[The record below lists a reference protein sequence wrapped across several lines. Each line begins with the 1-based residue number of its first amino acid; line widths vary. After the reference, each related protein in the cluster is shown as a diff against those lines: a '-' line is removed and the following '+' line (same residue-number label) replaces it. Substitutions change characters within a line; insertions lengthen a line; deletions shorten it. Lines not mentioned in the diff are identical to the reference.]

1 MTTAQELLAL
11 DIGGTKIAAAL
22 VTDTGQILARARL
35 ATPQDGPEDALPR
48 IAALISE
55 LLAQNGRSPAAIQ
68 ALGIGIPAVLEP
80 GSDRV
85 IWAPNIPGWR
95 DVALRES
102 LQTAL
107 GIPTYVEYDGH
118 TAVLGEWW
126 AGAGRGCDSL
136 VDIIIGTG
144 IGGGMILDGR
154 LLRGRDRLAGAAGWT
169 ALTTDAQ
176 QPTSR
181 QFGHWEALAAGPG
194 IAARAA
200 AALPG
205 HPASAL
211 AAVEPLTAH
220 AVFDA
225 ARAGDPL
232 ARHIVDETADL
243 IGLGVANIVSVVNP
257 QRVILGGS
265 VGAQGDLL
273 LPRVRHVVST
283 WAQPISAAGVE
294 IVSSTLATDAALLG
308 AAYGALLRLA
318 EDAGPHER
326 TAVTPGRP
334 NDNP

>member
-243 IGLGVANIVSVVNP
+243 IGLGVANIVSVRQP
-257 QRVILGGS
+257 AARHPGRQRRRTGRFT
-265 VGAQGDLL
+265 AAARA
-273 LPRVRHVVST
+273 PRGQH
-283 WAQPISAAGVE
+283 
-294 IVSSTLATDAALLG
+294 LG
-308 AAYGALLRLA
+308 AADFCGGRGDRLFDTGHRRGA
-318 EDAGPHER
+318 AGRGVWGAAAAGGRRR
-326 TAVTPGRP
+326 TTRANGRYP
-334 NDNP
+334 RPP

>member
-1 MTTAQELLAL
+1 MTTAQELVAL

-22 VTDTGQILARARL
+22 VTFTGQILARTRM
-35 ATPQDGPEDALPR
+35 ATPQDGPQDALPR
-48 IAALISE
+48 IAAQIRE
-55 LLAQNGRSPAAIQ
+55 LLAENGRSSATVQ

-80 GSDRV
+80 DTDRV
-85 IWAPNIPGWR
+85 IWAPNISGWR

-102 LQTAL
+102 LQSAL
-107 GIPTYVEYDGH
+107 NIPTFVEYDGH
-118 TAVLGEWW
+118 AAVLGEWW

-169 ALTTDAQ
+169 ALTTDAG
-176 QPTSR
+176 QPASR
-181 QFGHWEALAAGPG
+181 QIGHWEALAAGPG

-200 AALPG
+200 AARPDQ
-205 HPASAL
+205 PASTL
-211 AAVEPLTAH
+211 AAADPLSAQ

-225 ARAGDPL
+225 ARGGDPL
-232 ARHIVDETADL
+232 ARRIVDETADL
-243 IGLGVANIVSVVNP
+243 IGLGVANIVSAINP

-273 LPRVRHVVST
+273 LPRVRRVVSN

-318 EDAGPHER
+318 EEKQTD
-326 TAVTPGRP
+326 VISGRSKEILK
-334 NDNP
+334 